1 MTPPMSRRTA
11 FSDFPVRREVEGA
24 WAGARAE
31 TEGAADAA
39 CGSGVEEGAREG
51 AETEMTKAKE
61 AATEIV
67 PHITFDV
74 VSLSISSLPFRLSA
88 RLTDV

>member
-1 MTPPMSRRTA
+1 
-11 FSDFPVRREVEGA
+11 
-24 WAGARAE
+24 
-31 TEGAADAA
+31 
-39 CGSGVEEGAREG
+39 
-51 AETEMTKAKE
+51 MTKAKE